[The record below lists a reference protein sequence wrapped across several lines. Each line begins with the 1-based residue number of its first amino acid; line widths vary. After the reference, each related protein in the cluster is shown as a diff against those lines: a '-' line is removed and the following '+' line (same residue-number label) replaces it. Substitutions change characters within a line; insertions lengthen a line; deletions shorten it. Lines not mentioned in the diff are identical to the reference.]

1 MMMRAALIL
10 GGLGILIAM
19 ELGTPPR
26 AGKAAVERPL
36 ALLMPEAGN
45 ARDTLTPADRLAVT
59 HLLYDA
65 PFQPASPA
73 EKISPAT
80 DSRDTA
86 NNVDSRGA
94 GAAPAAVV
102 LSRPRPRPAA
112 PRLAESRLAESRPA
126 ESRLAESK
134 PAESKPAESKRAES
148 RHAAA
153 KPAKPPKAAGPDR
166 PRAITE
172 TGSCANAFAGLL
184 KALSLP
190 TGCDT

>member
-10 GGLGILIAM
+10 GGLGVLIAM
-19 ELGTPPR
+19 ELGSPPR

-36 ALLMPEAGN
+36 ALLLPQPGN

-59 HLLYDA
+59 HLLYDG
-65 PFQPASPA
+65 PFQPAPPA
-73 EKISPAT
+73 EKTPAAT
-80 DSRDTA
+80 DARDTA
-86 NNVDSRGA
+86 NNIDSRS
-94 GAAPAAVV
+94 AAPAPAVV
-102 LSRPRPRPAA
+102 LLPKPRPRPMA
-112 PRLAESRLAESRPA
+112 PKPA

-134 PAESKPAESKRAES
+134 PVESKPVESRSVES

-166 PRAITE
+166 QRPIAE
-172 TGSCANAFAGLL
+172 TASCQANAFAGLL

>member
-1 MMMRAALIL
+1 MMMSPALIL

-102 LSRPRPRPAA
+102 LPRPRPRPAA
-112 PRLAESRLAESRPA
+112 PRPAESRLAESR
-126 ESRLAESK
+126 L
-134 PAESKPAESKRAES
+134 AESKPAESKRAES

>member
-102 LSRPRPRPAA
+102 LPRPRPRPAA
-112 PRLAESRLAESRPA
+112 PRPAESRPAESRPA
-126 ESRLAESK
+126 ESRL
-134 PAESKPAESKRAES
+134 AESKPAESKRAES

>member
-10 GGLGILIAM
+10 GGLGVLVAM
-19 ELGTPPR
+19 ELGSPPR
-26 AGKAAVERPL
+26 AGKAAVEPPF
-36 ALLMPEAGN
+36 ALLVPQPGN

-65 PFQPASPA
+65 PFQPLSPA
-73 EKISPAT
+73 EKISPAIDAQDIPKNI
-80 DSRDTA
+80 DS
-86 NNVDSRGA
+86 NGRGA
-94 GAAPAAVV
+94 SAGPAAVV
-102 LSRPRPRPAA
+102 LPKPRPRPTA
-112 PRLAESRLAESRPA
+112 PRLAESRLAESR
-126 ESRLAESK
+126 LAEAK
-134 PAESKPAESKRAES
+134 PAESKPAES

-153 KPAKPPKAAGPDR
+153 KPAKPGKSAGPDR
-166 PRAITE
+166 PKTTTE